1 MTQTALI
8 PDISVSAYRQRT
20 SQRSRRRSNTDGRS
34 DAHARLALLPSPN
47 SNTSRSFNH
56 GAGPGPGPD
65 PLQSKATFDVTHSH
79 KQRQTRIAIELAV
92 THVFG
97 VAHGAITQDARGA
110 SRVSLARQVAMYL
123 AHVSCG
129 LSLTE
134 VGRMF
139 DRDRTTVAHGCL
151 KVEMRRDTAQFDKA
165 LDLLG
170 WAIPA
175 LIQRRHVDSSSR

>member
-47 SNTSRSFNH
+47 SNISRSSNH
-56 GAGPGPGPD
+56 SNGPGPD
-65 PLQSKATFDVTHSH
+65 PIQSNATFDVTHSH

>member
-1 MTQTALI
+1 MTETALI

-20 SQRSRRRSNTDGRS
+20 SKRSSSQRSSSQRSSGQFNPRRSRS
-34 DAHARLALLPSPN
+34 ELPPNANAQLASRPSN
-47 SNTSRSFNH
+47 
-56 GAGPGPGPD
+56 
-65 PLQSKATFDVTHSH
+65 ATFDATNPH
-79 KQRQTRIAIELAV
+79 KQRQARIAIELAV

-110 SRVSLARQVAMYL
+110 RRVSLARQVAMYL

-151 KVEMRRDTAQFDKA
+151 KVEMRRDAAQFDKA
-165 LDLLG
+165 LDVLG

-175 LIQRRHVDSSSR
+175 LIQRRHVNSATR